1 MIDVINVNMLYCTY
15 FHDRMLSDI
24 VADESRSGDL
34 ETGNP
39 TYRSELNGDDDIEE
53 SDKPHLLWGLQ
64 GSTHV
69 YCSLGPMSQGEKL
82 KRDKA
87 LLSSNDVA
95 TLSSTIIDTTITQSL
110 SLPLNIIAQSS
121 SSSVNHQAIHSSSS
135 SMNHQAIHSSSSSV
149 NHQTI
154 HSSSSSMNHQA
165 THSSSSSVNHQATQS
180 SSSSMNHQATQSSSS
195 SVNHQA
201 THSSSSSVNHQ
212 ATHSSSSSMNLL
224 RSQSSFTKKYPIRSP
239 SKGSRKRNQSSS
251 LSIAPPQPIYSG
263 PALFP
268 PPQVTSK
275 EVPAAVK
282 RILNHRLFQGWM
294 ISSAVAEDEDEA
306 DNQALVPEASSPK
319 RQKIAPVQSQQR
331 QVPEAPKTQPL
342 IPVVHIDDEIPVF
355 PMSVPLG
362 DRIRKAVWRGKAVV
376 SVRLDGGWLATP
388 QRKRIRSVGG
398 NSRATLSIY
407 SGVGINGG
415 IDCSKKLFSN
425 HHMSDDASSI
435 RARVL
440 SKAADRRHSISLS
453 ALFESKVIQAAVQSA
468 QTYAHK
474 KKHVQFPSSLHM
486 NRGSAHDSIV
496 RKSYLMKP
504 SMTYVPAED
513 GGLRYASVSS
523 SVVPRSLHE
532 LCMKNLLCGYCMSN
546 IDIIDTDNPKRVEE
560 SNETESKSSKV
571 KQKNKSKSTD
581 DDAVHSSA
589 TIDVERCLS
598 LVPFAC
604 GSVTYQLHKQCA
616 HALLHHRDLSPTVT
630 SSSPDTAAAAVARKD
645 VDVTIHRSGIKLGAI
660 YQYEQCDDAD
670 CDICGRKGGIL
681 RYFEIDAE
689 RSSFPKPSSDGWLA
703 HTPCIEY
710 LQTSGLLTPLEPSS
724 SSFQA
729 NRFSCVIN
737 ANGGSNGDS
746 KLSPLETSVNG
757 RRKHMVFRR
766 SNDVD
771 GSIALRQDEMDG
783 SIALRQDEMDGSI
796 ALRQDEMD
804 GSIALIQD
812 EMDGS
817 IALRQDEMDGSIAL
831 RQDKIDGSIAL
842 RQDEMDDS
850 IALRQ
855 DEMDGSIALRQDEMD
870 GSIALRQ
877 DEMDGSIT
885 LRQDEMNGS
894 IALRQDELDGT
905 SCHNLERVS
914 HRLLSNDCLSPY
926 FPQSRFDQLYGHW
939 RCALCGIHSG
949 IVSRCI
955 AACCTVRAHYL
966 CASLAEA
973 NNWQLHR
980 IVSSRRP
987 RGSPLQQQQQ
997 VPIDDSSSAAEELRG
1012 DVTLGIVCSLHAF
1025 K

>member
-1 MIDVINVNMLYCTY
+1 MIDVINANMLYCTY

-95 TLSSTIIDTTITQSL
+95 TLSSTIIDTTIAQSL
-110 SLPLNIIAQSS
+110 SLPLDIIAQ
-121 SSSVNHQAIHSSSS
+121 
-135 SMNHQAIHSSSSSV
+135 
-149 NHQTI
+149 
-154 HSSSSSMNHQA
+154 
-165 THSSSSSVNHQATQS
+165 
-180 SSSSMNHQATQSSSS
+180 
-195 SVNHQA
+195 
-201 THSSSSSVNHQ
+201 SSSSSVNHQ

-306 DNQALVPEASSPK
+306 DNQALIPEASSPK

-376 SVRLDGGWLATP
+376 SVRLDGGWLTTP

-757 RRKHMVFRR
+757 RRKHVVFRR

-771 GSIALRQDEMDG
+771 GSIALRQDEMDS

-796 ALRQDEMD
+796 ALR
-804 GSIALIQD
+804 QD